1 MIFRFFAN
9 FFRQF
14 WLFWILIKRAMSA
27 PMASRRVSLLAK
39 EVRLMHWPPSKA
51 SPKEVTK
58 TNMKDFRNCCW
69 WLNWIWIVEWFLK
82 FFSEKFLNWFDFKES
97 WSFFLDDITQVL
109 MKGFKSQYFILE
121 DHLEI
126 QFGKFWMEDLRNFDA
141 EARILWKRVNA
152 HSLILFS

>member
-1 MIFRFFAN
+1 MHKNAIKILGWVKISAIYGWKLVFSPFFWTFWSV
-9 FFRQF
+9 FFV
-14 WLFWILIKRAMSA
+14 LFWSDIR
-27 PMASRRVSLLAK
+27 
-39 EVRLMHWPPSKA
+39 
-51 SPKEVTK
+51 
-58 TNMKDFRNCCW
+58 DFQEKSTGNTDSCW
-69 WLNWIWIVEWFLK
+69 WLNWIWIVDVEWFLN

-109 MKGFKSQYFILE
+109 MKVFKSQYSILE